1 MKYRL
6 FILAAAALFST
17 GGAAIKATTFTNWQV
32 AAFRSG
38 IATLAI
44 LAFIPTA
51 RHVGD
56 RRIWLTG
63 IAYAVTLIAFVTA
76 TKLTTAANAIFLEDS
91 APLFLVLA
99 GPWLLK
105 EKVKAHDLAI
115 LAIMGCGLAL
125 FFAGAQP
132 GSRTAPEPMRG
143 NLLGLV
149 SGAGWAATIAG
160 LRILESRPHGQS
172 PGLAMVAVGNT
183 IACLVCLPF
192 AFPVGQARTSD
203 WLVVAYLGLIQIGLA
218 YVLLTRAMRH
228 VPALEASIFLLI
240 EPVLNPLW
248 AALIHDEW
256 PHPYAVLGGG
266 LILAATV
273 LRLFRR

>member
-143 NLLGLV
+143 NLIGLV

-172 PGLAMVAVGNT
+172 PGLAGGRVDRDDILSAEQHAPGVGADDVPRSAA
-183 IACLVCLPF
+183 IALPGRDAGLPVECHHFVTVVRRENDKSPGRNRRTADPLVRLRKGP
-192 AFPVGQARTSD
+192 ARHKYGRRS
-203 WLVVAYLGLIQIGLA
+203 A
-218 YVLLTRAMRH
+218 
-228 VPALEASIFLLI
+228 PA
-240 EPVLNPLW
+240 
-248 AALIHDEW
+248 
-256 PHPYAVLGGG
+256 
-266 LILAATV
+266 
-273 LRLFRR
+273 